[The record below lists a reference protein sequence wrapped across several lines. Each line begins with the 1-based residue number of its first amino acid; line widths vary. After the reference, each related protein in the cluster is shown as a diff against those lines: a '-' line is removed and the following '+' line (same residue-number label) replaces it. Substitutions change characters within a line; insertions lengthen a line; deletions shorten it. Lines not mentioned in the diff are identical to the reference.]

1 MMRTFLNKIHKVA
14 VVITFT
20 AAAMAVPS
28 RAEVRVLATIKPVHA
43 LASGVMLGAGAP
55 ELLIGGAA
63 SVHSYSFK
71 PSDARKIANA
81 TLIFEIGPD
90 LETYLNAPIK
100 NLSHGKVVALAMA
113 TGVVRLPA
121 REGGLWQ
128 HEADHHAPYDPHLW
142 LDPQNA
148 IAMTRAIAAALKAAD
163 PARGTLYTNN
173 ADRQIAA
180 LTRLDQDIKKQILPV
195 KNRRYIV
202 FHDAYQYFERR
213 YGLAPSGSVA
223 VAPDRPVGPQRLS
236 VLRQTIRDGGAICLF
251 REPQFPPKLIDTLTE
266 GRAIRVGVLDPLGA
280 DIPPGAAL
288 YPTLLRQL
296 AQSLSKCL
304 QP

>member
-1 MMRTFLNKIHKVA
+1 MAFS
-14 VVITFT
+14 
-20 AAAMAVPS
+20 AAAIAVPS
-28 RAEVRVLATIKPVHA
+28 HAEVHVLATIKPIHS
-43 LASGVMLGAGAP
+43 LAAGVMQGVGTP

-63 SVHSYSFK
+63 SVHSYSFR
-71 PSDARKIANA
+71 PSDARKIASA
-81 TLIFEIGPD
+81 SLIFEIGPD
-90 LETYLNAPIK
+90 LETYLTAPIK

-113 TGVVRLPA
+113 PGVVRLPA

-142 LDPQNA
+142 LSPQNA
-148 IAMTRAIAAALKAAD
+148 IAMTRAIAAALETAD
-163 PARGTLYTNN
+163 PTHRTVYESN
-173 ADRQIAA
+173 AARQIAT
-180 LTRLDQDIKKQILPV
+180 LTRLDRDLQKQLQPFR
-195 KNRRYIV
+195 NRRYIV
-202 FHDAYQYFERR
+202 FHDAYQYFEHR
-213 YGLAPSGSVA
+213 YGLSPAGSVA

-236 VLRQTIRDGGAICLF
+236 ALRQTIANGRAACLF
-251 REPQFPPKLIDTLTE
+251 REPQFPPRLIDTLNE
-266 GRAIRVGVLDPLGA
+266 GHAIRVGVLDPLGA